1 MQVGTRMTTSSSAR
15 QASNA
20 YLLSWV
26 AVAAGGLAYLGVAA
40 ARPDLLSIIL
50 PVLDQSAEQV
60 IAGRNGSDV
69 ADELATL
76 RRWVHDLQHDVAAT
90 KSALNDQL
98 QQSQA
103 MSQRLTIAEDR
114 LSPVR
119 DARSESSAKAA
130 LQRLQ
135 ARPPAK
141 AEPPRA
147 ALPPSAQTAPQTPPQ
162 TQDVAAV
169 AQPQP
174 AAGPAVKVINAA
186 PVSSIVTGSLP
197 ETPAVEAAPAGFGP
211 AKVTPAPP
219 APAGAPRGILIG
231 SSESLEALRSRW
243 GELSARNAGEL
254 RELAPRYR
262 LATDGRQAPF
272 SLLAGPFGTND
283 DAQRTCANL
292 RAKGVTCRVSDY
304 SGSAF

>member
-1 MQVGTRMTTSSSAR
+1 MQVGTRMTRSSSAR

-50 PVLDQSAEQV
+50 PVWEPSPEQV

-76 RRWVHDLQHDVAAT
+76 RKWVHDLQHEVAAT

-98 QQSQA
+98 QQSQVMA
-103 MSQRLTIAEDR
+103 QRLTIAEDR

-119 DARSESSAKAA
+119 DARSDAAAKAA

-147 ALPPSAQTAPQTPPQ
+147 AL
-162 TQDVAAV
+162 
-169 AQPQP
+169 
-174 AAGPAVKVINAA
+174 
-186 PVSSIVTGSLP
+186 
-197 ETPAVEAAPAGFGP
+197 
-211 AKVTPAPP
+211 
-219 APAGAPRGILIG
+219 
-231 SSESLEALRSRW
+231 
-243 GELSARNAGEL
+243 
-254 RELAPRYR
+254 
-262 LATDGRQAPF
+262 
-272 SLLAGPFGTND
+272 
-283 DAQRTCANL
+283 
-292 RAKGVTCRVSDY
+292 
-304 SGSAF
+304 